1 MPKNIKFCGERMTGK
16 VILVGAGPGDAE
28 LITIKGLKA
37 IKEADVIVYDDLI
50 SKELLNYA
58 KKDAELIYVGKRK
71 GKHSFKQEEINKILV
86 EKAKEGKL
94 VVRLKGGDPFVF
106 GRGGEE
112 ILELKKHNI
121 PYEVIPGITSAIAVP
136 EVAGIPVTHRKVAT
150 SFTVVTGH
158 EAEDKKEKQVDLSK
172 LNADT
177 IVILMGITN
186 LENLVKELLQNPK
199 RSKDTPVAIIMEG
212 TTENQRVIK
221 GTLGDIVEKAKKE
234 GAKPP
239 GVIVVGD
246 VVNVL
251 DS

>member
-1 MPKNIKFCGERMTGK
+1 MFC
-16 VILVGAGPGDAE
+16 
-28 LITIKGLKA
+28 
-37 IKEADVIVYDDLI
+37 
-50 SKELLNYA
+50 
-58 KKDAELIYVGKRK
+58 
-71 GKHSFKQEEINKILV
+71 
-86 EKAKEGKL
+86 
-94 VVRLKGGDPFVF
+94 
-106 GRGGEE
+106 RGGEE

-199 RSKDTPVAIIMEG
+199 RSKETPVAIIMEG
-212 TTENQRVIK
+212 TTKNQRVIK
-221 GTLGDIVEKAKKE
+221 GTLGDIVEKAKKKMQDLQE
-234 GAKPP
+234 
-239 GVIVVGD
+239 
-246 VVNVL
+246 L
-251 DS
+251 

>member
-1 MPKNIKFCGERMTGK
+1 MCGK
-16 VILVGAGPGDAE
+16 VILVGAGPGDPE
-28 LITIKGLKA
+28 LITVKGLNA
-37 IKEADVIVYDDLI
+37 IKKADVIVYDNLI
-50 SKELLNYA
+50 SKDLLDYA
-58 KKDAELIYVGKRK
+58 KDNVELIYVGKRK
-71 GKHSFKQEEINKILV
+71 GMHSFKQEEINKILV

-121 PYEVIPGITSAIAVP
+121 PYEIIPGITSAIAVP
-136 EVAGIPVTHRKVAT
+136 EVAEIPITHRKVAT

-158 EAEDKKEKQVDLSK
+158 EAEDKEKKQVNLSE

-186 LENLVKELLQNPK
+186 LEKLVNDLLKNPK
-199 RSKDTPVAIIMEG
+199 RNENTPVAIILEG
-212 TTENQRVIK
+212 TTKNQKVIK
-221 GTLGDIVEKAKKE
+221 GTLGNIVDKAKKE
-234 GAKPP
+234 GIKPP

-251 DS
+251 N

>member
-37 IKEADVIVYDDLI
+37 IKQADVIVYDDLI

-58 KKDAELIYVGKRK
+58 KNDAELIYVGKRK

-121 PYEVIPGITSAIAVP
+121 PY
-136 EVAGIPVTHRKVAT
+136 
-150 SFTVVTGH
+150 
-158 EAEDKKEKQVDLSK
+158 
-172 LNADT
+172 
-177 IVILMGITN
+177 
-186 LENLVKELLQNPK
+186 
-199 RSKDTPVAIIMEG
+199 
-212 TTENQRVIK
+212 
-221 GTLGDIVEKAKKE
+221 
-234 GAKPP
+234 
-239 GVIVVGD
+239 
-246 VVNVL
+246 
-251 DS
+251 

>member
-1 MPKNIKFCGERMTGK
+1 MCGK
-16 VILVGAGPGDAE
+16 VILVGAGPGDPE
-28 LITIKGLKA
+28 LITVKGLNA
-37 IKEADVIVYDDLI
+37 IKKADVIVYDNLI
-50 SKELLNYA
+50 SKDLLDYA
-58 KKDAELIYVGKRK
+58 KDNVELIYVGKRK
-71 GKHSFKQEEINKILV
+71 GMHSFKQEEINKILV

-121 PYEVIPGITSAIAVP
+121 PYEIIPGITSAIAVP
-136 EVAGIPVTHRKVAT
+136 EVAEIPITHRKVAT

-158 EAEDKKEKQVDLSK
+158 EAEDKEKKQVNLSE

-186 LENLVKELLQNPK
+186 LEKLVNDLLKNPK
-199 RSKDTPVAIIMEG
+199 RNENTPVAIILEG
-212 TTENQRVIK
+212 TTENQKVIK
-221 GTLGDIVEKAKKE
+221 GTLGNIVDKAKKE
-234 GAKPP
+234 GIKPP

-251 DS
+251 N

>member
-1 MPKNIKFCGERMTGK
+1 MCGK
-16 VILVGAGPGDAE
+16 VILVGAGPGDPE
-28 LITIKGLKA
+28 LITVKGLNA
-37 IKEADVIVYDDLI
+37 IKKADVIVYDNLI
-50 SKELLNYA
+50 SKDLLDYA
-58 KKDAELIYVGKRK
+58 KDNVELIYVGKRK
-71 GKHSFKQEEINKILV
+71 GMHSFKQEEINKILV
-86 EKAKEGKL
+86 EKAKERKL

-121 PYEVIPGITSAIAVP
+121 PYEIIPGITSAIAVP
-136 EVAGIPVTHRKVAT
+136 EVAEIPITHRKVAT

-158 EAEDKKEKQVDLSK
+158 EAEDKEKKQVNLSE

-186 LENLVKELLQNPK
+186 LEKLVNDLLKNPK
-199 RSKDTPVAIIMEG
+199 RNENTPVAIILEG
-212 TTENQRVIK
+212 TTENQKVIK
-221 GTLGDIVEKAKKE
+221 GTLGNIVDKAKKE
-234 GAKPP
+234 GIKPP

-251 DS
+251 N

>member
-1 MPKNIKFCGERMTGK
+1 MTGK
-16 VILVGAGPGDAE
+16 VILVGAGPGDPE
-28 LITIKGLKA
+28 LITVKGLKA
-37 IKEADVIVYDDLI
+37 IKEADVIVYDSLI
-50 SKELLNYA
+50 SKDLLNYA
-58 KKDAELIYVGKRK
+58 KEGAELIYVGKRK
-71 GKHSFKQEEINKILV
+71 GQHSFKQEEINKILV
-86 EKAKEGKL
+86 EKAKEGKI
-94 VVRLKGGDPFVF
+94 VVRLKGGDPFIF

-136 EVAGIPVTHRKVAT
+136 ELANIPLTHRKVAT

-186 LENLVKELLQNPK
+186 LEKLVNELLQNPK
-199 RSKDTPVAIIMEG
+199 RNKDTPVAIITNG
-212 TTENQRVIK
+212 TTKNQRVIK

-234 GAKPP
+234 KISPP

-251 DS
+251 EK

>member
-1 MPKNIKFCGERMTGK
+1 MPKNINISGEIMTGK
-16 VILVGAGPGDAE
+16 VILVGAGPGDPE

-37 IKEADVIVYDDLI
+37 IKEADVVVYDDLI

-158 EAEDKKEKQVDLSK
+158 EAEDKKE
-172 LNADT
+172 N
-177 IVILMGITN
+177 
-186 LENLVKELLQNPK
+186 
-199 RSKDTPVAIIMEG
+199 R
-212 TTENQRVIK
+212 
-221 GTLGDIVEKAKKE
+221 
-234 GAKPP
+234 
-239 GVIVVGD
+239 
-246 VVNVL
+246 
-251 DS
+251 

>member
-1 MPKNIKFCGERMTGK
+1 MTGK
-16 VILVGAGPGDAE
+16 VILVGAGPGDPE
-28 LITIKGLKA
+28 LITVKGLKA
-37 IKEADVIVYDDLI
+37 IKEADVIVYDSLI
-50 SKELLNYA
+50 SKDLLNYA
-58 KKDAELIYVGKRK
+58 KEGAELIYVGKRK
-71 GKHSFKQEEINKILV
+71 GQHSFKQEEINKILV
-86 EKAKEGKL
+86 EKAKEGKI
-94 VVRLKGGDPFVF
+94 VVRLKGGDPFIF

-136 EVAGIPVTHRKVAT
+136 ELANIPLTHRKVAT

-186 LENLVKELLQNPK
+186 LEKLVNELLQNPK
-199 RSKDTPVAIIMEG
+199 RNKDTPVAIITNG

-234 GAKPP
+234 KISPP

-251 DS
+251 EK